1 MDQELHIIQSD
12 AGPAAD
18 IRRMIEQTREGV
30 ARIVNTGMTL
40 LYWRIGKRFL
50 TEVLGNQRA
59 DYGDEI
65 VATLSRQLQN
75 EYGRGFSEK
84 NLRRMV
90 QFAEVFPA
98 GEIVATLSRQLGWSH
113 FKEIIPLKND
123 LQREFY
129 AEMCRVERWSVRTLR
144 EKIGSMLFERTAISK
159 KPEEVAKAELAN
171 LRAEDKLTPDLVFR
185 DPYVLD
191 FLGLKDRYMEKD
203 LEDAILREL
212 EKFLL
217 ELGTGFTFQARQFR
231 ISIDSDDYHLDL
243 LFYHRALR
251 RLVAIE
257 LHPMRYES
265 NEIPLCLRTSKRQ
278 RRSILHRIHKRPQS
292 QVSAA
297 RTRNGKI
304 NSSPIAHETCV
315 LRGLSFSGRR
325 HQTGEVSQN
334 RVGQALHQR
343 STQRLSHGVKLGD
356 FKPEYKGQMEL
367 YLRWL
372 AKHEQQPGEEPPLG
386 LILCAG
392 KKKEQIELLELGQSG
407 IHVAEY
413 LTALPSRELLRQKL
427 HTAIETSRARL
438 DNHQGG
444 DA

>member
-12 AGPAAD
+12 AGPVAD

-40 LYWRIGKRFL
+40 LYWRIGKRVL

-113 FKEIIPLKND
+113 FKEIIYLKND

-144 EKIGSMLFERTAISK
+144 EKISSMLFERTAISK

-257 LHPMRYES
+257 L
-265 NEIPLCLRTSKRQ
+265 
-278 RRSILHRIHKRPQS
+278 
-292 QVSAA
+292 
-297 RTRNGKI
+297 
-304 NSSPIAHETCV
+304 
-315 LRGLSFSGRR
+315 
-325 HQTGEVSQN
+325 
-334 RVGQALHQR
+334 
-343 STQRLSHGVKLGD
+343 KLGD
-356 FKPEYKGQMEL
+356 FKPEHKGQMEL

-444 DA
+444 EA